1 MRQRDHSPSVIRW
14 PGLDIYITI
23 NVSNHVCT
31 YLHTHIYV
39 SIYALGAQD
48 EVFLRVCCVVEP
60 QPEYEHGE
68 ETGEL
73 HRPRVILPWVTLVS
87 NS

>member
-1 MRQRDHSPSVIRW
+1 MS
-14 PGLDIYITI
+14 
-23 NVSNHVCT
+23 
-31 YLHTHIYV
+31 THIYTY
-39 SIYALGAQD
+39 SRIYALGAQD

-73 HRPRVILPWVTLVS
+73 HRPRVILPWGTLVS
-87 NS
+87 TA

>member
-1 MRQRDHSPSVIRW
+1 MSA
-14 PGLDIYITI
+14 
-23 NVSNHVCT
+23 
-31 YLHTHIYV
+31 HIYTY
-39 SIYALGAQD
+39 SRIYALGAQD

-73 HRPRVILPWVTLVS
+73 HRARVILPWGTLVS
-87 NS
+87 TA